1 MTRTANGIVGIKP
14 TIKKVKL
21 ERNCLNVALED
32 GRIISVPRK
41 LFSFLKKTTGKI
53 FIADGDTIIFDKANE
68 VIHLEEILGRYED
81 YKYSP
86 IGN

>member
-1 MTRTANGIVGIKP
+1 MTHTANGIIGIKP
-14 TIKKVKL
+14 EIKKVKI
-21 ERNCLNVALED
+21 ELNNLRVALED
-32 GRIISVPRK
+32 GRIIIVPKR
-41 LFSFLKKTTGKI
+41 LFPFLKKTVGKI

-86 IGN
+86 LKI